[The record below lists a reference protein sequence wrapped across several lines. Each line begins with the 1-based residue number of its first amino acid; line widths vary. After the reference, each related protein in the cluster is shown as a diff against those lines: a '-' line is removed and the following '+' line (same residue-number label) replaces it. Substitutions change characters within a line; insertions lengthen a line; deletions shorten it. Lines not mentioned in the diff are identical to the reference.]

1 MPRTRCLAWGVAVV
15 WLGLSASRSSAAVVV
30 LGNWTEQEV
39 HFTLSHEGHE
49 PRAGTL
55 ALGESLPFPVGRHP
69 VLTYTSGGQ
78 SRKLKL
84 DPYAAYMFLRE
95 GDGMTVQGVELAG
108 RMPKPDDV
116 PDAPPSAVKTL
127 RLPVKILADD
137 AEPRVK
143 AAWEKALRQRVAAA
157 SAILKRQCGVTIDV
171 IAVDTWKSD
180 PMAPDTPALLKDL
193 EKKTKPAPATVAVGF
208 SSRPFKPGEAKDSKL
223 GCTRGP
229 LYPYVLIREGRLRS
243 DAEQLEVLVHEFAHL
258 FGAAHTPDP
267 ISAMRSKLG
276 DGKARSAR
284 FHIGLD
290 PLNHLAVAIWT
301 EELRTGKVHGWDDLR
316 PKSRER
322 LTVIYKTLQHA
333 LPEDPVAQEYLNL
346 LQRAEPGGGAVAQAP
361 KPNEQVRPPMPPKLS
376 PEAARALA
384 REEAIRKVVRAVA
397 IRAAD
402 LNRLPADSP
411 ERPKGDKLTVEY
423 VRAAASV
430 ALTQEEALQV
440 PAFLLGL
447 GIALDDS
454 TILRTNPL
462 TRDMCRA
469 AENDE
474 ERRARVAS
482 LGVPTVR
489 HRRDLC
495 QHFAVS
501 AALTELLGST
511 AAEAAGL
518 AKELYDMQRP
528 SGFSF
533 TDLAADLA
541 GIAFAQRVRGTPE
554 LLRVLQDRFQVEDFI
569 PTVTG
574 LREGLSAR
582 RFRAD
587 YGALDDPRFKT
598 AMDEVRRRVEEMPA
612 YKNK

>member
-1 MPRTRCLAWGVAVV
+1 MPRTRSFACGVVV
-15 WLGLSASRSSAAVVV
+15 WLALVAGRATAAVVV

-39 HFTLSHEGHE
+39 QFTLSHEGHK
-49 PRAGTL
+49 PQTGTL
-55 ALGESLPFPVGRHP
+55 GLGESRPFPVGRHP
-69 VLTYTSGGQ
+69 VLTYTSGER
-78 SRKLKL
+78 SRTLKL
-84 DPYAAYMFLRE
+84 EPYAAYMFLRD
-95 GDGMTVQGVELAG
+95 GDGTTVRGIELAG
-108 RMPKPDDV
+108 KMPKPDDV
-116 PDAPPSAVKTL
+116 PDAPPARVKTL

-137 AEPRVK
+137 AEPRAK
-143 AAWEKALRQRVAAA
+143 AAWEKALRRRVADA
-157 SAILKRQCGVTIDV
+157 SKILERQCGVTIDV
-171 IAVDTWKSD
+171 VAVDQWKSD
-180 PMAPDTPALLKDL
+180 PAAPDTPSLLKDL
-193 EKKTKPAPATVAVGF
+193 EKKVKPAPATVAVGF
-208 SSRPFKPGEAKDSKL
+208 SSRPFKSGEGRDGKL

-229 LYPYVLIREGRLRS
+229 MYPYVLIREGRLRS
-243 DAEQLEVLVHEFAHL
+243 DTEQLEVLVHEFAHL

-267 ISAMRSKLG
+267 ISAMRPKLG

-301 EELRTGKVHGWDDLR
+301 EELRRGKIHGWDDLR

-322 LTVIYKTLQHA
+322 LTVVYKTLQHA

-346 LQRAEPGGGAVAQAP
+346 LQKADGGAVAQAP
-361 KPNEQVRPPMPPKLS
+361 KPNEQARPPMPPKLS
-376 PEAARALA
+376 PEAARQLA
-384 REEAIRKVVRAVA
+384 KEEAIRKVVRAVA

-402 LNRLPADSP
+402 LNRLPANSP
-411 ERPKGDKLTVEY
+411 ERPRGDKLTAEY

-454 TILRTNPL
+454 TILRANPL
-462 TRDMCRA
+462 TRDLCRA
-469 AENDE
+469 AESDE

-501 AALTELLGST
+501 AALTELLGAT

-533 TDLAADLA
+533 TDLAADYA
-541 GIAFAQRVRGTPE
+541 GIAFAQKVRATPD
-554 LLRVLQDRFQVEDFI
+554 LLRGLQDRFQVEDFI
-569 PTVTG
+569 PPVTG

-587 YGALDDPRFKT
+587 YGGMDDPRFKA
-598 AMDEVRRRVEEMPA
+598 AMDEVRRRVEEVPA
-612 YKNK
+612 YKKK